1 MNGIKVKKELLRY
14 DPNDDIRNHFVLMDR
29 VLGMGNYST
38 VYLGVSSRTKERVAI
53 KRVRKDLC
61 KQNNLE
67 NEINILLQIDHP
79 NVVKLFAIFENEDYV
94 FLVMELVTGGELFD
108 RIVEKE
114 RYSEKDALGVMRQLL
129 AGISYLHS
137 KGIAHRDLKPE
148 NVLLE
153 NGDDGAVIK
162 IADFGLS
169 RVYTEESIMLT
180 SCGTAGYIAPE
191 ILKTLPYQ
199 NEVDMWSVG
208 VIMYILLCGYPPFY
222 DENDAQLFEKI
233 MQCRYEFH
241 EQYWEHI
248 SNEAKELIR
257 GLLKVDPKERLSA
270 EEALKSPWFNIKF
283 DDQNLNINNN
293 MKTMLAKHNSE
304 RKEKAKNSLLSKK
317 NTT

>member
-1 MNGIKVKKELLRY
+1 
-14 DPNDDIRNHFVLMDR
+14 
-29 VLGMGNYST
+29 LGMGNYSS
-38 VYLGVSSRTKERVAI
+38 VYLGFSAKTKESVAI

-79 NVVKLFAIFENEDYV
+79 NIVKLYAIFESEEYV
-94 FLVMELVTGGELFD
+94 FLVMELVRGGELFEK
-108 RIVEKE
+108 IVERE
-114 RYSEKDALGVMRQLL
+114 RYSEKDAVVVMKQLL
-129 AGISYLHS
+129 SGISYLHS

-153 NGDDGAVIK
+153 DGYDGVIVK

-233 MQCRYEFH
+233 MHCRYEFH
-241 EQYWEHI
+241 DQYWEHI
-248 SNEAKELIR
+248 SPEAKELIR
-257 GLLKVDPKERLSA
+257 CLLKVDPKERLSA
-270 EEALKSPWFNIKF
+270 QEALKSPWFKMKF
-283 DDQNLNINNN
+283 DEQTININNN
-293 MKTMLAKHNSE
+293 MKVMLAKHNSE
-304 RKEKAKNSLLSKK
+304 RRDKNKTLSKK
-317 NTT
+317 STSNL